1 MVFEII
7 SGVESLHIVID
18 ANPAH
23 PDPVEI
29 AGMNISEEECLN
41 PIPAG

>member
-1 MVFEII
+1 MI
-7 SGVESLHIVID
+7 SGVDSLHMVID
-18 ANPAH
+18 ANSGH

-29 AGMNISEEECLN
+29 AGMKFSEEECLN